1 MAEYKRVS
9 EENLLYF
16 ATKTAQKV
24 KAMIG
29 GFNPTSIVFGADG
42 SITETASTK
51 VTTFSGNTITETL
64 TWTGGTREIKTTTF
78 NADGTITITYS

>member
-29 GFNPTSIVFGADG
+29 GFNPTSIVFWG
-42 SITETASTK
+42 
-51 VTTFSGNTITETL
+51 
-64 TWTGGTREIKTTTF
+64 
-78 NADGTITITYS
+78 